1 MLGPALHWGGARES
15 WASVLVFSLGLLLLL
30 LLLLFVFFPL
40 LFVTQALNELVC
52 EKADR
57 GNGHENQDRVQ
68 NHAAYTGRPPEW
80 K

>member
-30 LLLLFVFFPL
+30 LLLLFVLFPL

-52 EKADR
+52 EKAD
-57 GNGHENQDRVQ
+57 H
-68 NHAAYTGRPPEW
+68 
-80 K
+80 